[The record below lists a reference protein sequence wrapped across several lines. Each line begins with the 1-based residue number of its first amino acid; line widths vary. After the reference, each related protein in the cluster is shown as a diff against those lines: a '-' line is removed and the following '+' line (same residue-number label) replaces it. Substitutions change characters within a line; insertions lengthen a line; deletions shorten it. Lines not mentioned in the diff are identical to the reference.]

1 MPAPGDKVSACIH
14 WAQIMLFRNA
24 SVTTAEFEEKSGW
37 TFKPEGAC
45 KGAVCIPLPM
55 APGDTVEL
63 SSISAALGLPMLV
76 DEAHGLYAVGP
87 ESIGSR
93 ALVTA
98 QVPNLVL
105 PDLDGKP
112 FDLASLR
119 GQKVMVYAW
128 APY

>member
-1 MPAPGDKVSACIH
+1 
-14 WAQIMLFRNA
+14 MLWH
-24 SVTTAEFEEKSGW
+24 SPTISKKEFEQESGW

-45 KGAVCIPLPM
+45 KGDVCIPLSETP
-55 APGDTVEL
+55 ADEVDLRTL
-63 SSISAALGLPMLV
+63 AQDLGMPLVV
-76 DEAHGLYAVGP
+76 DENHDLYAMGP

-93 ALVTA
+93 ALTTA
-98 QVPNLVL
+98 DAPSLVL

-119 GQKVMVYAW
+119 GKKVLVYAW

>member
-1 MPAPGDKVSACIH
+1 
-14 WAQIMLFRNA
+14 MLFKSA
-24 SVTTAEFEEKSGW
+24 SVSIAEFEEKSGW

-45 KGAVCIPLPM
+45 KGDVCIPLS
-55 APGDTVEL
+55 ADVFAADSAETVEL
-63 SSISAALGLPMLV
+63 ASITEALGLPLLV
-76 DEAHGLYAVGP
+76 DENHGLYAVGP
-87 ESIGSR
+87 ESIGAR

-98 QVPNLVL
+98 DAPSLVL
-105 PDLDGKP
+105 PDLDGQS

>member
-1 MPAPGDKVSACIH
+1 
-14 WAQIMLFRNA
+14 MLFKSA
-24 SVTTAEFEEKSGW
+24 SVAIAEFEEKSGW

-45 KGAVCIPLPM
+45 KGDVCIPLS
-55 APGDTVEL
+55 ADILAAETVEL
-63 SSISAALGLPMLV
+63 EAITQALGLPMLV
-76 DEAHGLYAVGP
+76 DEKHGLYAVGP
-87 ESIGSR
+87 ESIGAR

-98 QVPNLVL
+98 EAPGLVL
-105 PDLDGKP
+105 PDLDGQP